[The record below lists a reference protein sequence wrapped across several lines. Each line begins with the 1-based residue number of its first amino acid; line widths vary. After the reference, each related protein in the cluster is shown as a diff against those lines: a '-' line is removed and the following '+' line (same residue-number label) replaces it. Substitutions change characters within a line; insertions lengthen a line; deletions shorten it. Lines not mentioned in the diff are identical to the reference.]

1 MGPSKIMSFIQRR
14 KAASLA
20 LSQGRDASAANDA
33 TTWNAPVPPS
43 VPPFVPSVPSE
54 FSREGTKK
62 INEIK
67 AVPLVPSVPSQKSMV
82 WEKTRGNT
90 GNTAPAVD
98 WHQADRAYQA
108 HHWSCP
114 QCQASGKGYGSRC
127 DEGQRLLDAYEAAP
141 MPEFGKTKRV
151 TPAPLPP
158 APQTPQPRMTPRS
171 EPEIVR
177 MIGLHRR
184 ALAVGLP
191 NNSATGKVLDELMDT
206 PDMGSCFACNHLRGT
221 EPERWRCAGH
231 GHELSGSPLPREL
244 VVHLHRC
251 AGYESPPLI

>member
-1 MGPSKIMSFIQRR
+1 MGHPALEL
-14 KAASLA
+14 KAAGFEIGL
-20 LSQGRDASAANDA
+20 LDDGRVLVKPASRL
-33 TTWNAPVPPS
+33 TEETCQ
-43 VPPFVPSVPSE
+43 F
-54 FSREGTKK
+54 
-62 INEIK
+62 IK
-67 AVPLVPSVPSQKSMV
+67 AHKQELVDYLRRQAVNDTTASP
-82 WEKTRGNT
+82 
-90 GNTAPAVD
+90 APAVD

-108 HHWSCP
+108 HHWTCP
-114 QCQASGKGYGSRC
+114 QCRAAGLGYGQGC
-127 DEGQRLLDAYEAAP
+127 AEGQALWDSYEALP

-151 TPAPLPP
+151 TPAPLLP

-251 AGYESPPLI
+251 AGYESPPVI